1 MTTRRSTRS
10 MLVLAAMMALP
21 LLQAV
26 PVSAWG
32 PERPTYTMDS
42 PADHPTFNSITDNR
56 TFGDERDFV
65 RIVEKDSGKTFTS
78 NLEIEANKEY
88 IVEIYYHNNA
98 SATYNDAAHN
108 YVGVAE
114 DTRVVSYFPEK
125 LAAGE
130 TGQIDGM
137 ITATNAD
144 PKTVWDEARITAKE
158 DLKIGYVEGTAKI
171 CNDWG
176 ANGTELDKKLFT
188 SEGVFIGLNEL
199 NGLIL
204 GCEEYSG
211 QIVYTIQTQAT
222 EEDSDPGPTPDD
234 AEDPQ
239 ADDAANK
246 KANPEEIVDQTSKT
260 LTAVMVILGIIV
272 IILGI
277 ALMRSLHKRN
287 TKR

>member
-1 MTTRRSTRS
+1 MTTRRS
-10 MLVLAAMMALP
+10 MLVLEALIT
-21 LLQAV
+21 LSFLQAV
-26 PVSAWG
+26 PVLAWG
-32 PERPTYTMDS
+32 PERPTYTMNS
-42 PADHPTFNSITDNR
+42 PADHPTFNSITDNS

-65 RIVEKDSGKTFTS
+65 RIVEKGSGKAFTS
-78 NLEIEANKEY
+78 DLEIEANKEY

-98 SATYNDAAHN
+98 SATYNDTAHN

-130 TGQIDGM
+130 TGQIDGV

-158 DLKIGYVEGTAKI
+158 NLKIGYVEGTARI
-171 CNDWG
+171 YNDWG
-176 ANGTELDKKLFT
+176 VNGTELDKKLFT

-199 NGLIL
+199 NGLVL

-222 EEDSDPGPTPDD
+222 EEGSDPGWMPDD
-234 AEDPQ
+234 VEDLQ
-239 ADDAANK
+239 ADDAAIK
-246 KANPEEIVDQTSKT
+246 KASSKEIVDQTLKAL
-260 LTAVMVILGIIV
+260 LTVVVILGLIV

-277 ALMRSLHKRN
+277 ALMRLLHKKKVNGR
-287 TKR
+287 

>member
-1 MTTRRSTRS
+1 MTTRRSI
-10 MLVLAAMMALP
+10 LVLAALIT
-21 LLQAV
+21 LSFLQTV

-32 PERPTYTMDS
+32 PERPTYTMSS
-42 PADHPTFNSITDNR
+42 PADHPTFNSITDNS

-65 RIVEKDSGKTFTS
+65 RIVEKGSGKAFTS
-78 NLEIEANKEY
+78 DLEIEANKEY

-130 TGQIDGM
+130 TGQIDGV

-158 DLKIGYVEGTAKI
+158 NLKIGYVEGTARI
-171 CNDWG
+171 YNDWG
-176 ANGTELDKKLFT
+176 VNGTELDKKLFT

-199 NGLIL
+199 NGLVL
-204 GCEEYSG
+204 GCEEFSG

-222 EEDSDPGPTPDD
+222 EEDSDPGWLPDGVE
-234 AEDPQ
+234 ALQ
-239 ADDAANK
+239 ADDAASK
-246 KANPEEIVDQTSKT
+246 KASSKGIVDQTPKV
-260 LTAVMVILGIIV
+260 LLPVVVILGLIV

-277 ALMRSLHKRN
+277 ALMRTLHKR
-287 TKR
+287 KH

>member
-1 MTTRRSTRS
+1 MTTRRP
-10 MLVLAAMMALP
+10 MLVLAALIT
-21 LLQAV
+21 LSFLQAV

-32 PERPTYTMDS
+32 PERPTYTMNS
-42 PADHPTFNSITDNR
+42 PADHPTFNSITDNS

-65 RIVEKDSGKTFTS
+65 RIVEKGSGKAFTS
-78 NLEIEANKEY
+78 DLEIEANKEY

-130 TGQIDGM
+130 TGQIDGV

-158 DLKIGYVEGTAKI
+158 NLKIGYVEGTARI
-171 CNDWG
+171 YNDWG
-176 ANGTELDKKLFT
+176 VNGTELDKKLFT

-199 NGLIL
+199 NGLVL
-204 GCEEYSG
+204 GCEEFSG
-211 QIVYTIQTQAT
+211 QVVYTIQTQAT
-222 EEDSDPGPTPDD
+222 EEDSDPGSTPDD
-234 AEDPQ
+234 VEDLQ
-239 ADDAANK
+239 ADDAASK
-246 KANPEEIVDQTSKT
+246 KASSKEIVDQTPKAL
-260 LTAVMVILGIIV
+260 LTVVVILGLIV
-272 IILGI
+272 IILGM
-277 ALMRSLHKRN
+277 ALMRLLHK
-287 TKR
+287 KKY

>member
-1 MTTRRSTRS
+1 MTTRRSI
-10 MLVLAAMMALP
+10 LVLAALIT
-21 LLQAV
+21 LSFLQSA

-32 PERPTYTMDS
+32 PERPTYTMSS
-42 PADHPTFNSITDNR
+42 PADHPTFNSITDNS

-65 RIVEKDSGKTFTS
+65 RIVEKGSGKAFTS
-78 NLEIEANKEY
+78 DLEIEANKEY

-130 TGQIDGM
+130 TGQIDGV

-158 DLKIGYVEGTAKI
+158 NLKIGYVEGTARI
-171 CNDWG
+171 YNDWG
-176 ANGTELDKKLFT
+176 VNGTELDKKLFT

-199 NGLIL
+199 NGLVL

-222 EEDSDPGPTPDD
+222 EEDSDPGSTPDD
-234 AEDPQ
+234 MEELQ
-239 ADDAANK
+239 ADDAASK
-246 KANPEEIVDQTSKT
+246 KASSKGIVDQTPKAL
-260 LTAVMVILGIIV
+260 LTVVVILGLIV

-277 ALMRSLHKRN
+277 ALMRLLHK
-287 TKR
+287 KKH

>member
-1 MTTRRSTRS
+1 MTTRRSI
-10 MLVLAAMMALP
+10 LVLAALIT
-21 LLQAV
+21 LSFLQTV

-32 PERPTYTMDS
+32 PERPTYTMSS
-42 PADHPTFNSITDNR
+42 PADHPTFNSITDNS

-65 RIVEKDSGKTFTS
+65 RIVEKGSGKAFTS
-78 NLEIEANKEY
+78 DLEIEANKEY

-130 TGQIDGM
+130 TGQIDGV

-158 DLKIGYVEGTAKI
+158 NPKIGYVEGTARI
-171 CNDWG
+171 YNDWG
-176 ANGTELDKKLFT
+176 VNGTELDKKLFT

-199 NGLIL
+199 NGLVL

-222 EEDSDPGPTPDD
+222 EEDGDPEPTPDD
-234 AEDPQ
+234 VEGPQ
-239 ADDAANK
+239 ADNAASK
-246 KANPEEIVDQTSKT
+246 KASSKEIVDQTSKT
-260 LTAVMVILGIIV
+260 LTAVVVILGLIV

-277 ALMRSLHKRN
+277 ALMRSLHK
-287 TKR
+287 KKH

>member
-1 MTTRRSTRS
+1 MTTRRSI
-10 MLVLAAMMALP
+10 LVLAALIT
-21 LLQAV
+21 LSFLQTV

-32 PERPTYTMDS
+32 PERPTYTMSS
-42 PADHPTFNSITDNR
+42 PADHPTFNSITDNS

-65 RIVEKDSGKTFTS
+65 RIVEKGSGKAFTS
-78 NLEIEANKEY
+78 DLEIEANKEY

-130 TGQIDGM
+130 TGQIDGV

-158 DLKIGYVEGTAKI
+158 NLKIGYVEGTARI
-171 CNDWG
+171 YNDWG
-176 ANGTELDKKLFT
+176 VNGTELDKKLFT

-199 NGLIL
+199 NGLVL
-204 GCEEYSG
+204 GCEEFSG

-222 EEDSDPGPTPDD
+222 EEDSDPGWLPDGVE
-234 AEDPQ
+234 ALQ
-239 ADDAANK
+239 ADDAASK
-246 KANPEEIVDQTSKT
+246 KASSKGIVDQTPKV
-260 LTAVMVILGIIV
+260 LLPVVVILGLIV

-277 ALMRSLHKRN
+277 ALMRSLHK
-287 TKR
+287 KKH

>member
-1 MTTRRSTRS
+1 MTTRRS
-10 MLVLAAMMALP
+10 MLVLAALIT
-21 LLQAV
+21 LSFLQSA

-32 PERPTYTMDS
+32 PERPTYTMNS
-42 PADHPTFNSITDNR
+42 PADHPTFNSITDNS
-56 TFGDERDFV
+56 TLGDERDFV
-65 RIVEKDSGKTFTS
+65 RIVEKGSGKAFTS
-78 NLEIEANKEY
+78 DLEIEANKEY

-130 TGQIDGM
+130 TGQIDGV

-158 DLKIGYVEGTAKI
+158 NLKIGYVEGTARI
-171 CNDWG
+171 YNDWG
-176 ANGTELDKKLFT
+176 VNGTELDKKLFT

-199 NGLIL
+199 NGLVL

-222 EEDSDPGPTPDD
+222 EEDSDPGSTPDD
-234 AEDPQ
+234 MEELQ
-239 ADDAANK
+239 ADDAASK
-246 KANPEEIVDQTSKT
+246 KASSKGIVDQTPKAL
-260 LTAVMVILGIIV
+260 LTVVVILGLIV

-277 ALMRSLHKRN
+277 ALMRLLHK
-287 TKR
+287 KKH